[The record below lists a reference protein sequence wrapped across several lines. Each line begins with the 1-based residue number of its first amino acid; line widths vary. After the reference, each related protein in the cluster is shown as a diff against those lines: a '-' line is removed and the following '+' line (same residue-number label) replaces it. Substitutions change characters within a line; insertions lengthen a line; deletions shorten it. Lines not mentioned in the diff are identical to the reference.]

1 MRPYGGSR
9 GMVVIYRLL
18 ECGTKVTRSS
28 SRGVGNPSFC
38 AERLPVNFDGGR
50 ASASRNGL
58 QTPLSLFN

>member
-1 MRPYGGSR
+1 
-9 GMVVIYRLL
+9 MVVIYRLL